1 MGRRVE
7 SRMPRHNSL
16 ILCKSVHH
24 GSTAKVAEAMR
35 GVLGARVAAPEE
47 VPYTSLA
54 DCDLVGFGSGVY
66 YGGMHRA
73 IVDWLRGLPDA
84 EVATIPAFIFTT
96 SGLPF
101 LAKLWAAPL
110 RRLLARKGFDVLGE
124 FACRGFDTWGPLW
137 LTGGLNRSHPDEHDL
152 GRARRF
158 AREIARKAWS
168 AETLVKCA

>member
-1 MGRRVE
+1 
-7 SRMPRHNSL
+7 MPRRNRL

-54 DCDLVGFGSGVY
+54 DCVLVGFGSGVY
-66 YGGMHRA
+66 YGGMHTA
-73 IVDWLRGLPDA
+73 ILDWLRGLPDA
-84 EVATIPAFIFTT
+84 EVPTIPAFIFNT

-101 LAKLWAAPL
+101 LATLWAAPL

-137 LTGGLNRSHPDEHDL
+137 LTGGLNRNHPDERDL
-152 GRARRF
+152 ERARLF
-158 AREIARKAWS
+158 ADEIARKAWS
-168 AETLVKCA
+168 AETLVRCA